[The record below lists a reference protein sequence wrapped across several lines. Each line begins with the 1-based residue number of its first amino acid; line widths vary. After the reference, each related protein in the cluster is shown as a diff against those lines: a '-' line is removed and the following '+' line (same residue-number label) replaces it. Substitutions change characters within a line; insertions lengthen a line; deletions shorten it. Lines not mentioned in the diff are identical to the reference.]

1 MSSVT
6 RLHLLS
12 QSMLNVS
19 CQKQKPCSS
28 LPTDSLMESPME
40 FVGQLKPSG
49 AYSLLGVPGLS
60 TLDLDVDEDEGEV
73 VIGIRPKSSPLPRRR
88 SSVFDEDSE
97 PEPPMCGSRRV
108 SFADAKGLS
117 LVQVKEFDTWD
128 VPKLPGYDSSQS
140 EGKDAEEYFLSPL
153 TFSAPLSTEELF
165 VKVQEQKVAL
175 ETIELLP
182 GTTVLRGVIRVLNI
196 SFLKAVY
203 VRTTLDTWS
212 SHFDLLAEYIPS
224 SSDSVT
230 DCFSFKLTLVPPFGE
245 QGARVD
251 FCLRYETPVGTF
263 WANNNNRNYVLLCHQ
278 RVRERKDEPQR
289 ENVNKK
295 SCLRTVGQN
304 FSTVEN
310 ISPMEDS
317 SQEAISTDVS
327 KHGEKVDTMKTKQIS
342 DGQTGTSEDDG
353 QKLQDESRQNCSR
366 RRRRKAAR
374 MARVR
379 DLFAQRD
386 GGSQDTERDGSPPE
400 AKQAAEEETPE
411 EQRSDVQSFSE
422 GSSKSDGSL
431 FLTESLATCSEPIL
445 HVLHDLSPAHDCI
458 SKSEPETFESVN
470 LADLTTLAGAESAT
484 DIADNP
490 LHSDDDP
497 APEEHQNINKSVSK
511 AEESTQKEGTSSEC
525 TSNSAA
531 EPADRVISAV
541 SSESLVSKTNS
552 FTFGTVVAPLYHQV
566 FGRVGSES
574 QNIGAWGN
582 PARAALNVGDLTQN
596 YPHSE
601 RKETS
606 CSVQTDARRNDD
618 KVQGNVIKTQESKQE
633 CSGVAPPIEEDE
645 TSFSVTANGIL
656 DHPETVQETK
666 PSDQSCTVVHP
677 HTLST
682 FNTDLS
688 NSQIPPESLHLG
700 EGAQEDD
707 LTHDLQSQT
716 TAETAQAPLPE
727 FGCTQIET
735 NPDETCAQSETEE
748 VANSQEIAFMSLNS
762 KRAAESNKD
771 DAVLETVTISTSNG
785 ISEEDKLLEAL
796 CDLNPNNINNSAST
810 ETEDSDLSCF
820 EILEKMDVTT
830 LQTTHEE
837 THDGEEETKETLMN
851 SSHMHGDTLTE
862 LKHEHTLKYE
872 EINDSEKVEHHE
884 MEAAVST
891 QAEFCLADTAEAKNW
906 EMMVEEEEENIV
918 TDEEQSEAIR
928 SKVEG
933 TEAVEKDQG
942 GQLAD
947 TGIETASENRDT
959 PEDEIAG
966 DITAAREEGNKAEDA
981 DALEDKQRTREG
993 QIREIVA
1000 GKDRDE
1006 VEKEL
1011 EYVEATET
1019 EKTAGVEE
1027 LAEDTEVEKREE
1039 QEETKLE
1046 KKRHFAEIQEVT
1058 TERMNVKEEE
1068 EEEEEE
1074 MEIDLND
1081 GSKASVEWED
1091 QVRPREENVK
1101 EENPDYKEE
1110 ILVDQTGE
1118 SEIVDAESESM
1129 TTGDRKNE
1137 VECFEER
1144 LDFTQ
1149 NKVEDG
1155 LSAPVSNV
1163 QDKRGADQES
1173 TAEGQNAHIPAEMHL
1188 YEEGGFQSGENVS
1201 HDPSKAARDEIE
1213 PAAAEGGS
1221 CIFTDEPESDQQSH
1235 DSASAE
1241 SDSDDE
1247 VELYMHCLRAVH
1259 TGTQAQR
1266 DRNTDTGFSVGK
1278 RSSISRGKL
1287 LSTPMPS
1294 ISESL
1299 DEEPNL
1305 NHLQDNHEGT
1315 ETADFQPIAAAVPGQ
1330 DSNNRKVSW
1339 WMENLTSSNISKTV
1353 LYATLFVVFVVVAS
1367 HYDFLA
1373 CFGLYLISVVWL
1385 CCQGERQ
1392 PVKNNK
1398 MD

>member
-40 FVGQLKPSG
+40 FVGQPKPSG
-49 AYSLLGVPGLS
+49 ACSLLVVPGLS

-97 PEPPMCGSRRV
+97 SEPPMCGSRRV

-165 VKVQEQKVAL
+165 VKVREQKVEL

-182 GTTVLRGVIRVLNI
+182 GTTILRGVIRVLNI

-224 SSDSVT
+224 SSDSAT

-278 RVRERKDEPQR
+278 RVKERKDEPQR

-304 FSTVEN
+304 FSSVEN
-310 ISPMEDS
+310 ISAMEDS
-317 SQEAISTDVS
+317 SQEAISTDKS

-386 GGSQDTERDGSPPE
+386 GGPHDAERDGSPPE
-400 AKQAAEEETPE
+400 AKQVAEEETPE
-411 EQRSDVQSFSE
+411 EQHSDVQSFSE
-422 GSSKSDGSL
+422 GSSKSDASL
-431 FLTESLATCSEPIL
+431 FLSESLATSSEPIL

-484 DIADNP
+484 DIADSP
-490 LHSDDDP
+490 LHSND
-497 APEEHQNINKSVSK
+497 APTEHQNINKSVSK

-525 TSNSAA
+525 TSNDAA

-541 SSESLVSKTNS
+541 SSESLVSKTSS

-574 QNIGAWGN
+574 QNIGDWGN
-582 PARAALNVGDLTQN
+582 PARAALNVGNLTQN
-596 YPHSE
+596 YPRSE
-601 RKETS
+601 RIETG
-606 CSVQTDARRNDD
+606 CSVQTDARSNDD

-633 CSGVAPPIEEDE
+633 CLDVAPPIEEDE
-645 TSFSVTANGIL
+645 TSFSVTANGM
-656 DHPETVQETK
+656 DHAEAVQETK
-666 PSDQSCTVVHP
+666 PSDQSPTVAHP
-677 HTLST
+677 HSLSM

-700 EGAQEDD
+700 GEAQEDD
-707 LTHDLQSQT
+707 LTHDLHSQT
-716 TAETAQAPLPE
+716 TAETAQAPLPALA
-727 FGCTQIET
+727 CTQIET
-735 NPDETCAQSETEE
+735 NPDESCAQSETEK
-748 VANSQEIAFMSLNS
+748 VVNSQEISFMSLNCQC
-762 KRAAESNKD
+762 ADESNKD
-771 DAVLETVTISTSNG
+771 DGVLETVTASMNNG
-785 ISEEDKLLEAL
+785 ISEEGKLLEAL
-796 CDLNPNNINNSAST
+796 HDLNPDSINNSASK
-810 ETEDSDLSCF
+810 EIEDSCDSCF

-830 LQTTHEE
+830 LQITHGEA
-837 THDGEEETKETLMN
+837 HDGEEETKEPMM
-851 SSHMHGDTLTE
+851 SSYHIHGDALTE
-862 LKHEHTLKYE
+862 LKHEDTLKYDE
-872 EINDSEKVEHHE
+872 MNVSERAEHHE

-891 QAEFCLADTAEAKNW
+891 QAEFCLADAAEAKNW

-928 SKVEG
+928 SKVKDI
-933 TEAVEKDQG
+933 EAVEKDQG

-947 TGIETASENRDT
+947 AGIETASENRDT
-959 PEDEIAG
+959 PEDEIVG
-966 DITAAREEGNKAEDA
+966 HITAAKEEDNKAEDA

-993 QIREIVA
+993 HIREIVA
-1000 GKDRDE
+1000 GKDRDK

-1011 EYVEATET
+1011 EYVEDTKT
-1019 EKTAGVEE
+1019 EKTAGVEG
-1027 LAEDTEVEKREE
+1027 LGEDTEVEKREE
-1039 QEETKLE
+1039 HEEVELE

-1058 TERMNVKEEE
+1058 TERVNVKEEE
-1068 EEEEEE
+1068 EIEEEE

-1081 GSKASVEWED
+1081 GGEASVEWED
-1091 QVRPREENVK
+1091 QVRPSEENVK

-1129 TTGDRKNE
+1129 TTGDGENE
-1137 VECFEER
+1137 VEYFEER

-1163 QDKRGADQES
+1163 QDKRGADQEN
-1173 TAEGQNAHIPAEMHL
+1173 TAEGQNAHIPAQMHL

-1201 HDPSKAARDEIE
+1201 HDPSKAARDESE

-1235 DSASAE
+1235 DSASEE
-1241 SDSDDE
+1241 SNSDDE

-1259 TGTQAQR
+1259 AGTQAQR
-1266 DRNTDTGFSVGK
+1266 DRNTDTGFSAGK
-1278 RSSISRGKL
+1278 RPSVSRSKL

-1305 NHLQDNHEGT
+1305 NHLQDSHEDM
-1315 ETADFQPIAAAVPGQ
+1315 ETADFQPIAAALPVSSGQ
-1330 DSNNRKVSW
+1330 ESNNRKVSW
-1339 WMENLTSSNISKTV
+1339 WMENFTSSNISKTV

-1373 CFGLYLISVVWL
+1373 CFGLYLISVIWL

-1392 PVKNNK
+1392 PVKNNR
-1398 MD
+1398 MG